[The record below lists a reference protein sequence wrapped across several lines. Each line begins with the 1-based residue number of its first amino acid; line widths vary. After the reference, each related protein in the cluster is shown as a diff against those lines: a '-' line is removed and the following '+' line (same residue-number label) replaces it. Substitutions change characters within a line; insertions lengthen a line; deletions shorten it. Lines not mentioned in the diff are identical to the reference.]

1 MVNARSGLCAWVR
14 GEVEQ
19 HIGSELSSASA
30 QQVLDLADSI
40 VCCDI
45 SFDLLVKLLGGIRPA
60 STWQGGRVAG
70 SAAAGRLGSATG
82 TTAFEDTERA
92 IRALAPILE
101 GVYVRAL
108 GGKAPLQ
115 PDFGL
120 TNLLTASR
128 SVAAASMREV
138 FLDVFRTAAVQG
150 RRLRAGGDLQNGTVQ
165 KC

>member
-1 MVNARSGLCAWVR
+1 MNARSGLCAWVR

-40 VCCDI
+40 VCCDV

-92 IRALAPILE
+92 VRVLAPILE

-115 PDFGL
+115 PEHS
-120 TNLLTASR
+120 AA
-128 SVAAASMREV
+128 VAARRGPRPSFASAFKEPLQVMPLRPRKFSAEWLAS
-138 FLDVFRTAAVQG
+138 FCRT
-150 RRLRAGGDLQNGTVQ
+150 RS
-165 KC
+165 